1 MNRRRSFLQQLGAF
15 AVMAKVN
22 LFPWLHSNPP
32 ALVEDAMGLTRTINM
47 LQAGFFAKHG
57 NYATK
62 SEILGSEGLRGL
74 MQRKASR
81 LPWLQRLNLE
91 SDEILPGLILDFAS
105 TSDGYIF
112 TVSEK
117 KSDEARNVVIT
128 DEKAIIYRA
137 TFAGEPPK
145 AHDLA
150 SASAFPGAVPHDEFP
165 DTPSRLSRFLMA
177 GGGILKVLR
186 RFSF

>member
-1 MNRRRSFLQQLGAF
+1 MNTRRIFLQKLGAF
-15 AVMAKVN
+15 AVMAQVN
-22 LFPWLHSNPP
+22 LFALLHSPS
-32 ALVEDAMGLTRTINM
+32 ALLEDAMGLTRTINT

-105 TSDGYIF
+105 TANGYIF
-112 TVSEK
+112 IVSEK
-117 KSDEARNVVIT
+117 LAGARNVVIS

-137 TFAGEPPK
+137 TAAGELPR

-150 SASAFPGAVPHDEFP
+150 GASAFPGATSD
-165 DTPSRLSRFLMA
+165 
-177 GGGILKVLR
+177 
-186 RFSF
+186 

>member
-1 MNRRRSFLQQLGAF
+1 MNSRRIFLQQLGAF

-22 LFPWLHSNPP
+22 LFALLHSHS
-32 ALVEDAMGLTRTINM
+32 ALLEDAMGLTRTINT
-47 LQAGFFAKHG
+47 LQAVFFAKHG

-81 LPWLQRLNLE
+81 LPWPQRLNLE

-105 TSDGYIF
+105 TANGYIF
-112 TVSEK
+112 TVSK
-117 KSDEARNVVIT
+117 KLAGARYVVIS
-128 DEKAIIYRA
+128 DEKAIIYLA
-137 TFAGEPPK
+137 TFAGELPK

-150 SASAFPGAVPHDEFP
+150 GASAFPGATSD
-165 DTPSRLSRFLMA
+165 
-177 GGGILKVLR
+177 
-186 RFSF
+186 

>member
-1 MNRRRSFLQQLGAF
+1 
-15 AVMAKVN
+15 MAKVN
-22 LFPWLHSNPP
+22 LFALLHSPS
-32 ALVEDAMGLTRTINM
+32 ALLEDAMGLSRTINT
-47 LQAGFFAKHG
+47 LQAEFFAKHG

-74 MQRKASR
+74 MQRKATR
-81 LPWLQRLNLE
+81 HPWLQRLNLE

-105 TSDGYIF
+105 TSNGYIF

-117 KSDEARNVVIT
+117 SAGAGNVVIT

-137 TFAGEPPK
+137 TFAGELPN

-150 SASAFPGAVPHDEFP
+150 GASAFPGAVSHNEFP
-165 DTPSRLSRFLMA
+165 DAPGR
-177 GGGILKVLR
+177 
-186 RFSF
+186 